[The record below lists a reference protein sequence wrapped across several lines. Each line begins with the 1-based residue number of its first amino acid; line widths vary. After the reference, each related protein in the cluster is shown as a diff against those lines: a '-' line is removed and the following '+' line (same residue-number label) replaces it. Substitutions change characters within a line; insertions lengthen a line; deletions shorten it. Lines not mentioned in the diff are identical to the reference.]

1 MVNTCSAHTACPNIV
16 VRIPFGDP
24 ILKKKMFHGLSYLA
38 KKKFKQLRQ
47 YGYLIVV
54 GHSVQGFDEIGRS
67 LQ

>member
-1 MVNTCSAHTACPNIV
+1 MLNTCSAHTVGPNIV
-16 VRIPFGDP
+16 VRIPFGDL
-24 ILKKKMFHGLSYLA
+24 IRKKMFHGLSYLA